1 MPLPRGFTSGRL
13 TYRLIKMT
21 SVLRITGLSFYPIPQ
36 QFFLRCCALL
46 VIISAFWCPSGFAS
60 VGAAPDEK
68 LRKILVTA
76 IQDSSSFPDHFEAEV
91 WLLDMSNRLSFRVKN
106 DQARITLLKQIH
118 HESSR
123 AGLPPEL
130 VLAVIE
136 VESNFDRWAV
146 SSAGAQGLMQVMP
159 FWLKE
164 IGRPDDSLQNPGTN
178 LRLGCTILSYYLDM
192 ENGDLGKALAR
203 YNGSRGKTWY
213 SRRVLDAL
221 STRWYRQ

>member
-1 MPLPRGFTSGRL
+1 MPRRGLLPVAWL
-13 TYRLIKMT
+13 L
-21 SVLRITGLSFYPIPQ
+21 LS
-36 QFFLRCCALL
+36 L
-46 VIISAFWCPSGFAS
+46 WCGPATAS
-60 VGAAPDEK
+60 MEAAPDEK
-68 LRKILVTA
+68 LRQILTQA

-91 WLLDMSNRLSFRVKN
+91 WLLDMSNRLRS
-106 DQARITLLKQIH
+106 RIEDDHERISLLKMVH
-118 HESSR
+118 HEASR

-159 FWLKE
+159 FWLDE
-164 IGRPDDSLQNPGTN
+164 IGRPDDSLQDPRTN
-178 LRLGCTILSYYLDM
+178 LRLGCTILRYYLDM

-213 SRRVLDAL
+213 PRRVMKAL

>member
-1 MPLPRGFTSGRL
+1 MSNI
-13 TYRLIKMT
+13 RLISRCPVSPKTVLPCILMAMMT
-21 SVLRITGLSFYPIPQ
+21 
-36 QFFLRCCALL
+36 
-46 VIISAFWCPSGFAS
+46 AFWFTPVPAS
-60 VGAAPDEK
+60 VDAAPDEK
-68 LRKILVTA
+68 LRKILVDA

-91 WLLDMSNRLSFRVKN
+91 WLLDMSSRLSSRVR
-106 DQARITLLKQIH
+106 DDHARISLLKLIH
-118 HESSR
+118 HEASR
-123 AGLPPEL
+123 AELPPEL

-159 FWLKE
+159 FWLKK

-178 LRLGCTILSYYLDM
+178 LRLGCTILRYYLDM
-192 ENGDLGKALAR
+192 EKGDLGKALAR